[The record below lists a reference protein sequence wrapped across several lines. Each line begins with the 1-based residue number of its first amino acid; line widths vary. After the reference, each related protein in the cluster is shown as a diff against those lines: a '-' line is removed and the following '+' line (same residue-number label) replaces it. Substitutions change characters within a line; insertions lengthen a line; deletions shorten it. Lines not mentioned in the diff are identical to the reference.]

1 MVTQDLINGTFEF
14 VGGVLLIGNVIRLQ
28 RDKVVRGVSWI
39 PVGFFTSWGAWNL
52 YYYPWLG
59 QWFSFAGGLL
69 IVIVNSIWLTLVV
82 KYRRKPGGR

>member
-1 MVTQDLINGTFEF
+1 MKQDLINGLFELA
-14 VGGVLLIGNVIRLQ
+14 GGLLLIKNVICLR

-39 PVGFFTSWGAWNL
+39 PVSFFTTWGAWNL

-69 IVIVNSIWLTLVV
+69 IVIVNCIWLSLVIR
-82 KYRRKPGGR
+82 YQPGDEQ